1 MRCGGCYVEISQYC
15 WSMRSLSSYFI
26 LSLLLIVCRPVSAA
40 DDGLDSLWAVVT
52 QAPPGVELRTALMDL
67 ATYYQMRNN
76 DSVYYYA
83 DLLWQLGQTNNDP
96 QALIESKLITGA
108 YHHNQGRLA
117 QGRKNYHEGAAL
129 AKEYGLPKLLGFAYL
144 DLGLNHSRGFNLD
157 SSYYYLQEAE
167 RIFIEEDIKES
178 LWKCFNGTANLHD
191 KRQDY
196 DAAEENYRKAIETI
210 PAEASKADRGFLLY
224 SAFAFAILRQRFDL
238 MHDVRLMWDEYKS
251 SNSFDTELLQQP
263 EHFSLF
269 RMIAGEGLDLEEILF
284 AAADYHRESGSVFK
298 LASIYHDLGILYSD
312 RQEYGKS
319 RDAYE
324 EADRLYTSI
333 GYSSYIVFI
342 RSRLAEF
349 YAQDGN
355 YKKAYA
361 YSLSS
366 HQLVDSLRNAD
377 AERNLKRFQ
386 VEYETQKKEQALR
399 INQLELK
406 QKTQERNIWLGS
418 SVFLAL
424 LAISIFSAARQRIRQ
439 RELLTAQEK
448 AIQDEKI
455 QRLEQEK
462 RLLAL
467 SAMIDGQEQERRRI
481 AKDLHDGMGGL
492 LTTIKAHYNTIG
504 EAVMQDEKYRE
515 VVPQTGALI
524 DRACTE
530 VRRISQNMMPA
541 ALLYSGLEGALEDL
555 AVQIR
560 TNNIQCDL
568 EVLGDLNELEES
580 KAVSIYRIM
589 QETVNNIL
597 KHADATRVLL
607 QLIVH
612 DNTLHI
618 TVEDDGK
625 GFDFAEALKQKS
637 VGMKSL
643 SSRVQYLKGEWDV
656 DSEAGEGTIITF
668 NLPL

>member
-1 MRCGGCYVEISQYC
+1 
-15 WSMRSLSSYFI
+15 MRSLSSY
-26 LSLLLIVCRPVSAA
+26 LTLGLLLVLCRPASAA
-40 DDGLDSLWAVVT
+40 DDGLDSLWAIVT
-52 QAPPGVELRTALMDL
+52 QAPPGDELRTALLDL

-83 DLLWQLGQTNNDP
+83 DLLWQLGQSNNDP
-96 QALIESKLITGA
+96 KALVESKLIVGA
-108 YHHNQGRLA
+108 YHHNQGRLV
-117 QGRKNYHEGAAL
+117 QGRKNYHEAL
-129 AKEYGLPKLLGFAYL
+129 ALARKNQLPALLGDTYL

-157 SSYYYLQEAE
+157 SSYYYFQEAE
-167 RIFIEEDIKES
+167 RIYLQENMQAS
-178 LWKCFNGTANLHD
+178 LWKCYNGTANLQD

-196 DAAEENYRKAIETI
+196 DAAEENFRKAIDAI
-210 PAEASKADRGFLLY
+210 PANASKADRGFLLY

-238 MHDVRLMWDEYKS
+238 MHDVRLMWDEYKG

-269 RMIAGEGLDLEEILF
+269 RMIAGEELDIEEVLF

-312 RQEYGKS
+312 RQDYGKS

-366 HQLVDSLRNAD
+366 HQLVDSLRNVD

-504 EAVMQDEKYRE
+504 EAVMKDEKYRE

-597 KHADATRVLL
+597 KHAAATRVLL

-612 DNTLHI
+612 GNTLHI
-618 TVEDDGK
+618 TVEDNGK